1 MRKRILGGRRIE
13 PLVVGSIL
21 LPDARSIMTLSGASR
36 YTRMNIQVKNAFEKD
51 WGAFYTNQHVLDI
64 CLSLVMLKFVH
75 DSLEN
80 QLKSNHDD
88 DNQNLS
94 NVLHIIQ
101 SITMMEYC
109 SID

>member
-1 MRKRILGGRRIE
+1 
-13 PLVVGSIL
+13 
-21 LPDARSIMTLSGASR
+21 
-36 YTRMNIQVKNAFEKD
+36 
-51 WGAFYTNQHVLDI
+51 
-64 CLSLVMLKFVH
+64 MLKFVH

-101 SITMMEYC
+101 SITMMGYC